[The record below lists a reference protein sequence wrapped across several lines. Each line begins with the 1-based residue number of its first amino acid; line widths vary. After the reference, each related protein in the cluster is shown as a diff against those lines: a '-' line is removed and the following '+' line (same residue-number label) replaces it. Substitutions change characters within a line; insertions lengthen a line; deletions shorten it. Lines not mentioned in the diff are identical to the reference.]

1 MEKLTKL
8 VIFGDPN
15 KRGVNE
21 AIGQFTEFAKE
32 KANIIG
38 NYNVMELH
46 NSSLSKDCKTLAN
59 SAIQEI
65 QNVLNECDFAVVF
78 GGDGSIICTARF
90 VSEANVPVIGVNV
103 GKLGFLAEF
112 SVEELKTLFPRIIE
126 GEIQTEER
134 MMLDCRILHSNSKNE
149 IAEKFCAPAIN
160 DVYITAGPPYRM
172 IELKIQVDGQPLV
185 GCVSDGLIISTPTG
199 STAYNLSAGGPIVS
213 PKMDAIV
220 ITPVC
225 PHSLAFRPIVINAQ
239 STIEVIGL
247 RVNEGTTLSV
257 DGQIS
262 LKFANDE
269 ILKISRKSGS
279 FLIVK
284 NPLLSHWDTLAAKLG
299 WGEKPK
305 YNKN

>member
-8 VIFGDPN
+8 VIFGDPKKN
-15 KRGVNE
+15 GVKE
-21 AIGQFTEFAKE
+21 AIARFTDFAKE
-32 KANIIG
+32 KAHIIG

-46 NSSLSKDCKTLAN
+46 NCSVNCDSRTN
-59 SAIQEI
+59 SIRTEI
-65 QNVLNECDFAVVF
+65 QNVLRECDFAVVF
-78 GGDGSIICTARF
+78 GGDGSIICSARF
-90 VSEANVPVIGVNV
+90 VCETNVPIIGVNI

-112 SVEELKTLFPRIIE
+112 SVEELKTLFPKIIE
-126 GEIQTEER
+126 GKIQTEER
-134 MMLDCRILHSNSKNE
+134 MMLDCRILNSQPGKTN
-149 IAEKFCAPAIN
+149 IEKFCVSAIN
-160 DVYITAGPPYRM
+160 DVYITAGPPFRM
-172 IELKIQVDGQPLV
+172 IELKVQVDGQPLV
-185 GCVSDGLIISTPTG
+185 GCVSDGMIISTPTG

-220 ITPVC
+220 ITPIC
-225 PHSLAFRPIVINAQ
+225 PHSLAFRPIVINSQ

-262 LKFANDE
+262 RHFSSDE
-269 ILKISRKSGS
+269 TLKITRKKGS

-284 NPLLSHWDTLAAKLG
+284 NPILSQWDTLAAKLG